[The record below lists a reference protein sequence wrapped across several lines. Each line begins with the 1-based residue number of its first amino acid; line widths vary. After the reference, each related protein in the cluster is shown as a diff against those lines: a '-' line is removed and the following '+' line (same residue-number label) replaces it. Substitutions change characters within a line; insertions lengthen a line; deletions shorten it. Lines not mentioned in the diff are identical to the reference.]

1 MYDYVELHCHT
12 NYSLLDGASHPENLL
27 DQAKALGMD
36 SLAITDHDGLYGVV
50 RFYRAA
56 GERGIKPIIGA
67 ELTLHRPEACPE
79 PFVPGHLSC
88 TLGPEAQG
96 LRATSTG
103 PKDQGPVEG
112 LAEGEGGYHLVL
124 LAKDQTGYSNLCR
137 LISHAQLSHS
147 KGNASLQFEALKKH
161 TEGLFCLSGCRKG
174 EIASHL
180 LAKRGKEALEAGE
193 RYARV
198 FGKEN
203 FWIEL
208 QNHLLPEDQRLIA
221 ERVDLAQHLGVGY
234 VATNNVHYAERSGHR
249 LQDVLVCIK
258 NRTTLDDSAGLRYAN
273 SEYYLKSA
281 EEMAELFADY
291 PEAVAN
297 TRAIAEQCSVD
308 LDLTACR
315 LPRVIDITRNLP
327 DFPVPEGETP
337 FRYLCKLCWEGAR
350 SKYGTITDA
359 VRRQLDHELRMI
371 DKVGLAG
378 YFLIVWDIVRFARE
392 HGILAQGRGSA
403 ANSIV
408 AYVLDITKVDPL
420 RHNLLFERFL
430 SEDAHTM
437 PDIDVDFSASRRD
450 EVIRYVYEKYGE
462 QYTGMVANVVTF
474 RARSAVR
481 DVGKALGFPLPL
493 LDKVAKSLDTCQA
506 ESLKD
511 ELAGIED
518 FADKAQYLPWQQ
530 LIELCRKI
538 DGFPRH
544 LSIHV
549 GGMIITGSPLIDL
562 VPLERATMPGRV
574 VTQFNKDDIEDLG
587 LIKIDLLGLRALS
600 LIQEALE
607 LIKEHGGIEPDLE
620 SIPLDDPTV
629 FDMLCRADTI
639 GAFQVESR
647 AQAQTLPKMRPRR
660 FEDIVVEI
668 AIIRPGPI
676 QGNMVHPYLRRRQGL
691 ERVEYLHPKLKPIL
705 EETLGVVVFQEQVIR
720 IAMAIAG
727 FSPGEADHLRRAMS
741 RHRSEFEMEKL
752 RERFIEGAVE
762 NGVDEQTAK
771 EIFRQLAGF
780 ASYGFCKSHAAAFA
794 KTAYDTLYLKAHF
807 PTEFYCALLN
817 NQPMGFYSPEVIVGD
832 ARRHGVRVLPVH
844 VNRSHARCI
853 LDDGGIRLGV
863 SYVHGLG
870 KAGIA
875 RLEEAREDGQFRS
888 LRDFCRRTRLSR
900 KAVGNLIMVGAMDY
914 WGKPRRQLL
923 WELGKLR
930 YEEEELDLVFHDDG
944 AKLPGLSKAEK
955 IGIEYSVLGL
965 PVSDQ
970 VMALYRPWLKK
981 MGILSSLD
989 LKDRKDKKKVKV
1001 AGLVVVRQAPPTAKG
1016 HVFITLEDEY
1026 GLVNVIVRP
1035 DVYERFRHSLRDAP
1049 LITVEGILQKQGEVV
1064 SVLAQRAV
1072 GLTTQW

>member
-1 MYDYVELHCHT
+1 M
-12 NYSLLDGASHPENLL
+12 
-27 DQAKALGMD
+27 GMD
-36 SLAITDHDGLYGVV
+36 SLAITDHDGLYGAV

-56 GERGIKPIIGA
+56 RERGIKPIIGA
-67 ELTLHRPEACPE
+67 ELTL
-79 PFVPGHLSC
+79 
-88 TLGPEAQG
+88 
-96 LRATSTG
+96 
-103 PKDQGPVEG
+103 
-112 LAEGEGGYHLVL
+112 EGGYHLLL

-147 KGNASLQFEALKKH
+147 KGNASLEFEALKH

-174 EIASHL
+174 EIAAWL
-180 LAKRGKEALEAGE
+180 LAKRRKEALEAAG
-193 RYARV
+193 RYVRL
-198 FGKEN
+198 FGRES

-208 QNHLLPEDQRLIA
+208 QNHLLPDEQRLIA
-221 ERVDLAQHLGVGY
+221 ELVELARHLGVGY
-234 VATNNVHYAERSGHR
+234 VATNNVHYAERSGHQ

-258 NRTTLDDSAGLRYAN
+258 NRTTLDDSSGLRYAN

-281 EEMAELFADY
+281 EEMEKLFANY
-291 PEAVAN
+291 PEAIAN
-297 TRAIAEQCSVD
+297 TRVIAEQCN
-308 LDLTACR
+308 LDLNLAEYR
-315 LPRVIDITRNLP
+315 LP

-337 FRYLCKLCWEGAR
+337 FSYLRKLCWEGAR
-350 SKYGTITDA
+350 RKYGAITDA
-359 VRRQLDHELRMI
+359 VKRQLDHELRVI
-371 DKVGLAG
+371 EKVGLAG

-392 HGILAQGRGSA
+392 RGILAQGRGSA
-403 ANSIV
+403 TNSIV

-437 PDIDVDFSASRRD
+437 PDIDIDFSASRRD

-462 QYTGMVANVVTF
+462 EYTGMVANVVTY

-493 LDKVAKSLDTCQA
+493 LDKVAKSLDTRQA
-506 ESLKD
+506 GSLEE
-511 ELAGIED
+511 ELAKMEG
-518 FADKAQYLPWQQ
+518 FADKARYLPWRQ
-530 LIELCRKI
+530 LIELCRQI

-549 GGMIITGSPLIDL
+549 GGMIITGSPLVDL

-600 LIQEALE
+600 LIQDSLE
-607 LIKEHGGIEPDLE
+607 LIREHEGIELDLE
-620 SIPLDDPTV
+620 SIPLDDPAV
-629 FDMLCRADTI
+629 FDMLCKADTI

-647 AQAQTLPKMRPRR
+647 AQAQTLPRMRPRR

-668 AIIRPGPI
+668 ALIRPGPI

-741 RHRSEFEMEKL
+741 RHRSAFEIEKL
-752 RERFIEGAVE
+752 RGRFMQGAVE
-762 NGVDEQTAK
+762 NDVDEEIAEK
-771 EIFRQLAGF
+771 IFRQLANF

-794 KTAYDTLYLKAHF
+794 RTAYDTLYLKAHF

-832 ARRHGVRVLPVH
+832 ARRHGVRILPVH
-844 VNRSHARCI
+844 INRSHARCI
-853 LDDGGIRLGV
+853 LEDGGIRLGFR
-863 SYVHGLG
+863 YVHGLG
-870 KAGIA
+870 EAGIA
-875 RLEEAREDGQFRS
+875 RLEEARKDGQFRS
-888 LRDFCRRTRLSR
+888 LWDFCRRTRLSR
-900 KAVGNLIMVGAMDY
+900 KAVENLIMVGAMDC

-930 YEEEELDLVFHDDG
+930 YEEEELDLVFPDDG
-944 AKLPGLSKAEK
+944 VELPALSRAER
-955 IGIEYSVLGL
+955 IGIEYSILGL
-965 PVSDQ
+965 PVGDQ

-981 MGILSSLD
+981 MDILSSLD
-989 LKDRKDKKKVKV
+989 LNDRRDKEKVKV

-1035 DVYERFRHSLRDAP
+1035 DVYERFRRSLRDAP
-1049 LITVEGILQKQGEVV
+1049 LIMVEGILQKGDEVV

-1072 GLTTQW
+1072 ALTRG